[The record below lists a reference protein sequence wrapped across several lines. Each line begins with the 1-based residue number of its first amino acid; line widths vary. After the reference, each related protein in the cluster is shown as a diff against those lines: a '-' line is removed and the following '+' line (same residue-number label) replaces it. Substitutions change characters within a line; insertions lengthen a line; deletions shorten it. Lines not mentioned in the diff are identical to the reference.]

1 MVLDAGN
8 PALRQLAVNDE
19 RMQLRVGTP
28 GKAGERVV
36 QILDGLARGQRER
49 NLDLFG
55 HVFDRQVADGHVL
68 VAALVANAGALEA
81 DLGIFGGIE
90 EVRFEIADIGRL
102 RSVCIKWQ
110 TIMARI
116 R

>member
-36 QILDGLARGQRER
+36 QILDGLARGQRDHGR
-49 NLDLFG
+49 
-55 HVFDRQVADGHVL
+55 A
-68 VAALVANAGALEA
+68 
-81 DLGIFGGIE
+81 
-90 EVRFEIADIGRL
+90 GRL
-102 RSVCIKWQ
+102 IHMRGCWPL
-110 TIMARI
+110 M
-116 R
+116 